1 VPKENLQK
9 VLNVSSVFH
18 IPTLTL
24 CLAATLVVV
33 SGFLTLLWWHDR
45 GDRALAR
52 WSLGFWVGCIGLCLV
67 SLREVAPPFVALGF
81 GNAGSIWSLGLIWL
95 GCLAF
100 EDEVTTGALPLALA
114 GGFLWLSLFLLPSF
128 ADDLALRLLFASAL
142 YAMYSFVIVR
152 ALGRG
157 QCREP
162 LPARFLAMAAFGL
175 HGFAY
180 LIRIPLQFVE
190 PVQLTAGYGPL
201 WYGFMTFGFVM
212 QGLIGA
218 LAIFAM
224 VHERSSR
231 RYKLASELDFL
242 TAILNRRAF
251 LASVETARARRGG
264 GKEGAVLALV
274 DADQFKRINDTYGH
288 GAGDAALV
296 ALTKALSARLPAGG
310 LVGRLGGE
318 EFALY
323 LPQDPRIE
331 TYDLLEALRSRIAD
345 SRIEH
350 DGAFFRMTVS
360 IGAVVLSEGP
370 VDVSWALAAADRAL
384 YQSKRAGRNRVT
396 FATLDPA
403 RQDVPQPA
411 DIVDRVGAES
421 RPQSPRSVV

>member
-1 VPKENLQK
+1 MPEENLQK

-24 CLAATLVVV
+24 CLATTLVVV

-52 WSLGFWVGCIGLCLV
+52 WSVGFWVGCLGLCLV
-67 SLREVAPPFVALGF
+67 SLRDIAPPFLALGF

-100 EDEVTTGALPLALA
+100 ENEEPKGALPLALG
-114 GGFLWLSLFLLPSF
+114 GGFLWLSLFLLPTF
-128 ADDLALRLLFASAL
+128 ADDLALRLLLASAF
-142 YAMYSFVIVR
+142 YASYSFMIVH
-152 ALGRG
+152 ALWRG
-157 QCREP
+157 QVREP

-180 LIRIPLQFVE
+180 VIRIPLQFIE

-224 VHERSSR
+224 VHERTSH

-251 LASVETARARRGG
+251 LASVETARARPGG
-264 GKEGAVLALV
+264 RKEGAVLALF

-296 ALTKALSARLPAGG
+296 ALTEAISARLPAGG
-310 LVGRLGGE
+310 MVGRLGGE

-345 SRIEH
+345 SLIEH
-350 DGAFFRMTVS
+350 DDAVFRMTVS
-360 IGAVVLSEGP
+360 IGAVVLPEGP
-370 VDVSWALAAADRAL
+370 VDISWALAAADRAL

-396 FATLDPA
+396 FATFDPA
-403 RQDVPQPA
+403 QKDVHPPA
-411 DIVDRVGAES
+411 HHVDRVGAES
-421 RPQSPRSVV
+421 RPLSPRSIV